1 MIADIFNFLH
11 LIFVFIPVII
21 YFVPVEY
28 LKSIFKY
35 ILLIFILTPIHWKF
49 FEDRCIFT
57 IFTNKFSNTNN
68 TVSPS
73 GFSEGYM
80 KWFYKP
86 IAELLGL
93 TWDSKG
99 ISKVVNLH
107 YVVNF
112 VLLWYY
118 LFYVGGKEL
127 I

>member
-1 MIADIFNFLH
+1 MIADILNFLH

-21 YFVPVEY
+21 YFVPVKY

-35 ILLIFILTPIHWKF
+35 ILLIFILTPIHWEF
-49 FEDRCIFT
+49 FEDQCIFT
-57 IFTNKFSNTNN
+57 IFTNKFDNSIN
-68 TVSPS
+68 TVTAS

-86 IAELLGL
+86 ITELLGL
-93 TWDSKG
+93 RWDSKG

-107 YVVNF
+107 YVINF

-118 LFYVGGKEL
+118 LFFVGGYEL